1 MIKDNIINKIS
12 NGEKLW
18 CVLID
23 PDKILLEEIEPLIL
37 LINSSS
43 CDYILVGG
51 SLINNQIFSSFLKK

>member
-12 NGEKLW
+12 SGEKLW

-23 PDKILLEEIEPLIL
+23 PDKILLENIEPLIS

-43 CDYILVGG
+43 CDYILVGRV
-51 SLINNQIFSSFLKK
+51 

>member
-12 NGEKLW
+12 SGEKLW
-18 CVLID
+18 CVLVD
-23 PDKILLEEIEPLIL
+23 PDKILLEEIEPLIM

-51 SLINNQIFSSFLKK
+51 SLINNQIFCTF